1 MSYNP
6 NAGGS
11 VADGSVTSA
20 KLGGDITTAGKA
32 VLTAADKAAQKTWLA
47 TAIADVS
54 GLQTA
59 LDGKQAAGSYAA
71 SSHTHA
77 QSDITNLVSDLA
89 GKAATS
95 HTHDASAITGG
106 TIDPARLGSG
116 TANNTTF
123 LRGDNTWATPAGG
136 GSVTVAKA
144 FLSNTQA
151 NSTTSPAVMTGST
164 FTLTPGQTGTF
175 TAILVCTAA
184 ATTTGVGAGFR
195 VAQASGANG
204 NAVGSWLGYVN
215 LSSTAAATGLA
226 DGDVYNVAAN
236 ANTYGET
243 LGTATTSGNNAV
255 CVQAVVYNA
264 STNANTTVTFEFRSE
279 VATSAVTAQIGSGV
293 TAIIG

>member
-6 NAGGS
+6 NSGGS
-11 VADGSVTSA
+11 VADGSITTA
-20 KLGGDITTAGKA
+20 KLGGDITTAGKN
-32 VLTAADKAAQKTWLA
+32 VLTATDKAAQKSWLA
-47 TAIADVS
+47 HEIADITGLQTALDGKAASIHTHSIANVT

-71 SSHTHA
+71 STHTHA
-77 QSDITNLVSDLA
+77 ASDITS
-89 GKAATS
+89 
-95 HTHDASAITGG
+95 G
-106 TIDPARLGSG
+106 TINPARLGSG

-195 VAQASGANG
+195 VAQASGADG

-215 LSSTAAATGLA
+215 LSSSAAATGLA